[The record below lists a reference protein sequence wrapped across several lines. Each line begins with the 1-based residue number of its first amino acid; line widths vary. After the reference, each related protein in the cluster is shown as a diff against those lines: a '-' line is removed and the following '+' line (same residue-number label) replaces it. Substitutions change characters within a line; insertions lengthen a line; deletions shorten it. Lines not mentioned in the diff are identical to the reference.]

1 MLASLLATGSV
12 TACTSAPTDGGAPQQ
27 PVGSASPSATSP
39 SGDDTQ
45 PPVLRCQD
53 PDASLVA
60 TAKAAIAPHPGPV
73 RAATLVRAARTTT
86 GTWYVIG
93 IDRAY
98 VRDDGTPT
106 GQSSRSL
113 ALTNAPA
120 GASYI
125 PLGEG
130 ETGRPFTASWDRV
143 SWTGSTLAAGQ
154 RALRTAVGCLD
165 ATADKS

>member
-1 MLASLLATGSV
+1 
-12 TACTSAPTDGGAPQQ
+12 
-27 PVGSASPSATSP
+27 
-39 SGDDTQ
+39 
-45 PPVLRCQD
+45 
-53 PDASLVA
+53 
-60 TAKAAIAPHPGPV
+60 V
-73 RAATLVRAARTTT
+73 RAATLVRAARTRT

-98 VRDDGTPT
+98 VTDDGTPT
-106 GQSSRSL
+106 GGSSRSL

-120 GASYI
+120 GVNYI

-130 ETGRPFTASWDRV
+130 ETGRPFAASWDRV
-143 SWTGSTLAAGQ
+143 SWTGSRLAAGQ